1 MNLLCD
7 TRNFHYTIAQI
18 DGLSIH
24 LDGSNTKITIPES
37 QYEFIVKSLLTS
49 NEYVLSLASLQVD
62 EAYTSHLVASENENL
77 QSYSSKTLYFQS
89 ENRYD
94 PSLYFYDDP
103 LELEKKGLSLNTII
117 YLAIF
122 RYKGHLF

>member
-94 PSLYFYDDP
+94 PSLYFYDDERSSVTGP
-103 LELEKKGLSLNTII
+103 YS
-117 YLAIF
+117 
-122 RYKGHLF
+122 